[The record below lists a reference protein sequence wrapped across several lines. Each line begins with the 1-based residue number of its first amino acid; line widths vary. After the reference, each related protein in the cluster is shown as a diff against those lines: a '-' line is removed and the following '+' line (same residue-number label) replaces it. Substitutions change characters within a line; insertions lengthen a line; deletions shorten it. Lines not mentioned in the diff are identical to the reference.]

1 MDKQEARAALAAA
14 QGAADGLA
22 QVSEAACPPW
32 RHAAFGVVMAMMV
45 LAAGMPLPIYAALFV
60 LAMGGVAA
68 LAAWDRRRTGVFVNG
83 FRRGPT
89 LPVSLALL
97 GGMLALVFAQVH
109 VRENGLGIVPSL
121 GLAGGAFVLACGASI
136 VFQRIYL
143 RELRKGLRP

>member
-22 QVSEAACPPW
+22 RASACPPW
-32 RHAAFGVVMAMMV
+32 RHAAFGVVMAMLV
-45 LAAGMPLPIYAALFV
+45 LAVGMPLPVYAALFV
-60 LAMGGVAA
+60 LAMAGVAV

-89 LPVSLALL
+89 LPVSLVLM
-97 GGMLALVFAQVH
+97 GGMLALVFAQLH
-109 VRENGLGIVPSL
+109 VRENGLGILPKL
-121 GLAGGAFVLACGASI
+121 GLAGCAFVLACGASI

-143 RELRKGLRP
+143 RELREGLRP